1 MANKMITVV
10 MYGFPAQYPVI
21 FTDEDGTNTGKSVPM
36 ELLAGYV
43 AAAANEKHINQV
55 KICGNRER
63 GDALAEDILF
73 INRTDYAN
81 NNLEIEVVAE

>member
-1 MANKMITVV
+1 MITVV

-21 FTDEDGTNTGKSVPM
+21 FTDEDGTSTGKSVPM

-43 AAAANEKHINQV
+43 AAAASEKHINQV

-63 GDALAEDILF
+63 GNALAEDILF

-81 NNLEIEVVAE
+81 NNLEIEVVVE

>member
-1 MANKMITVV
+1 

-81 NNLEIEVVAE
+81 NNLEIEVQGTLGGG

>member
-1 MANKMITVV
+1 

-21 FTDEDGTNTGKSVPM
+21 LTDEDGTNTGKSVPM

>member
-1 MANKMITVV
+1 MITVV

-21 FTDEDGTNTGKSVPM
+21 FTDEDGTNTGKSVSI

-43 AAAANEKHINQV
+43 AAAASKKQINQV

-63 GDALAEDILF
+63 GNALAEDILF

>member
-1 MANKMITVV
+1 MITVV

-43 AAAANEKHINQV
+43 AAAASEKHINQV

-63 GDALAEDILF
+63 GNALAEDILF

>member
-1 MANKMITVV
+1 MITVV

-21 FTDEDGTNTGKSVPM
+21 FTDEDGTNTGKSVPI

-43 AAAANEKHINQV
+43 AAAASEKHINQV

-63 GDALAEDILF
+63 GNALAEDILF

-81 NNLEIEVVAE
+81 NNLEIEVVTE

>member
-1 MANKMITVV
+1 MITVV

-21 FTDEDGTNTGKSVPM
+21 FTDENGTNTGKSVPM

-43 AAAANEKHINQV
+43 SAAAQEKHINQI

-63 GDALAEDILF
+63 GDALAEDIML
-73 INRTDYAN
+73 IARTDYAN

>member
-1 MANKMITVV
+1 MITVV

-21 FTDEDGTNTGKSVPM
+21 FTDEDGTNTGKSMPM

-43 AAAANEKHINQV
+43 AAAASEKQIHQV

>member
-1 MANKMITVV
+1 MITVV

-21 FTDEDGTNTGKSVPM
+21 FTDEDGTNTGKSVPI

-43 AAAANEKHINQV
+43 AAAASEKQIHQV
-55 KICGNRER
+55 KICGNHER
-63 GDALAEDILF
+63 GNALAEDILF

>member
-1 MANKMITVV
+1 

-21 FTDEDGTNTGKSVPM
+21 FTDEDGTNMGKSVPM

-43 AAAANEKHINQV
+43 AAAASEKQINQV

-63 GDALAEDILF
+63 GNALAEDILF

>member
-1 MANKMITVV
+1 MITVV

-21 FTDEDGTNTGKSVPM
+21 ITDESGTNTGKSVPM

-81 NNLEIEVVAE
+81 NNLEIEVVTE

>member
-1 MANKMITVV
+1 MITVV

-36 ELLAGYV
+36 ELLAGSV

-81 NNLEIEVVAE
+81 NNLEIEVVTE

>member
-1 MANKMITVV
+1 
-10 MYGFPAQYPVI
+10 
-21 FTDEDGTNTGKSVPM
+21 M

-43 AAAANEKHINQV
+43 AAAASEKQINQV

-63 GDALAEDILF
+63 GNALAEDILF

>member
-1 MANKMITVV
+1 MITVV

-73 INRTDYAN
+73 INQTDYAN

>member
-1 MANKMITVV
+1 MITVV

-43 AAAANEKHINQV
+43 AAAASEKHINQV

-63 GDALAEDILF
+63 GNALAEDILF

-81 NNLEIEVVAE
+81 NNLEIEVVVE

>member
-1 MANKMITVV
+1 MITVA

-43 AAAANEKHINQV
+43 TAAANEKHIKQV

-63 GDALAEDILF
+63 GNALMEDILF

>member
-1 MANKMITVV
+1 
-10 MYGFPAQYPVI
+10 
-21 FTDEDGTNTGKSVPM
+21 M

-63 GDALAEDILF
+63 GNALAEDIFF

>member
-1 MANKMITVV
+1 MITVV

-43 AAAANEKHINQV
+43 AAAANEKQIHQV

-63 GDALAEDILF
+63 GDALAENILF

-81 NNLEIEVVAE
+81 NNLEIEVVTE

>member
-1 MANKMITVV
+1 MITVV

-43 AAAANEKHINQV
+43 AAAASEKHINQV

-63 GDALAEDILF
+63 GNALAEDILF

-81 NNLEIEVVAE
+81 NNLEIEVVTE

>member
-1 MANKMITVV
+1 MITVV

-21 FTDEDGTNTGKSVPM
+21 FTDEDGTNTGKSVPI

-43 AAAANEKHINQV
+43 AAAASEKHINQV

-63 GDALAEDILF
+63 GNALAEDILF

>member
-1 MANKMITVV
+1 MITVI

-21 FTDEDGTNTGKSVPM
+21 FTDENGTNTGKSVPM

-43 AAAANEKHINQV
+43 VAAANEKHINQI

-81 NNLEIEVVAE
+81 NFLEIEVVAE

>member
-1 MANKMITVV
+1 MITVV

-21 FTDEDGTNTGKSVPM
+21 VTDEDGTNTGKSVPM

>member
-1 MANKMITVV
+1 M
-10 MYGFPAQYPVI
+10 
-21 FTDEDGTNTGKSVPM
+21 PM

-55 KICGNRER
+55 KICGNHER
-63 GDALAEDILF
+63 GNALAEDILF

>member
-1 MANKMITVV
+1 
-10 MYGFPAQYPVI
+10 
-21 FTDEDGTNTGKSVPM
+21 M

-43 AAAANEKHINQV
+43 AAAASEKHINQV

-63 GDALAEDILF
+63 GNALAEDILF

>member
-1 MANKMITVV
+1 
-10 MYGFPAQYPVI
+10 
-21 FTDEDGTNTGKSVPM
+21 M

-43 AAAANEKHINQV
+43 SAAAQEKHINQI

-63 GDALAEDILF
+63 GDALAEDIML
-73 INRTDYAN
+73 IARTDYAN

>member
-1 MANKMITVV
+1 MITVV

-21 FTDEDGTNTGKSVPM
+21 FTDEDGTNTGKSVPI

-43 AAAANEKHINQV
+43 AAAASEKHINQV

-81 NNLEIEVVAE
+81 NNLEIEVVTE